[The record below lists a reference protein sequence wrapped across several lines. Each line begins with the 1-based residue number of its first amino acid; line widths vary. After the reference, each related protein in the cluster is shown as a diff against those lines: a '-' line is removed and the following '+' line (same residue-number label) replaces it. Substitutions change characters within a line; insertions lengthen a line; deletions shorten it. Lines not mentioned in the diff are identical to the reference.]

1 MPAPFEI
8 SSLSIPLI
16 GRDYLGERSGLM
28 PLSEFIDTIVTTGA
42 NAIKIIVTP
51 VMRYGT
57 DNDYDAALTDQYNP
71 SRQEIAHFVGLLRDQ
86 GLSVELQ
93 TVTVI
98 HERINQDSIIADRI
112 NPRDRL
118 AWVQNYGEILAD
130 WADFAQS
137 IGVERF
143 SILTDLEQHMTYR
156 WDPLNSS
163 VPGYEAAWLDA
174 IAGVREVF
182 SGHLTSNFYT
192 NGDRFPGN
200 NDHLDLSYPSII
212 SALDSVGIGLFPDHL
227 TNENDPT
234 LDELM
239 ASWYQTAGGLRVV
252 DYIREISERFQL
264 PVYINDRTFHSFDGS
279 NQDHVGIFDETIP
292 LIADQGEQADLYES
306 FLRVMSLEQGD
317 WLLGVSFNSLT
328 RYIPGTSPGVARFV
342 FSPFGENFFG
352 KEAEEVLTAWY
363 QGSRQSNG
371 LNMIATTGGSEL
383 LGGYHHDSLQGQGG
397 NDRLFGGAG
406 NDSLSGGFGT
416 DTLVGGSGDDIFKIS
431 DSLDT
436 IIENLAEGTDKII
449 TSVSISL
456 PQNIEVLQIAA
467 GVSSI
472 TVAGGAG
479 NDRLIGNGLANNFNG
494 GAGDDVILA
503 GSATLADIYA
513 LFAT

>member
-1 MPAPFEI
+1 MPSPFEI
-8 SSLSIPLI
+8 SSLSIPLV
-16 GRDYLGERSGLM
+16 GQDYLRERSGLM
-28 PLSEFIDTIVTTGA
+28 PLSEFIDTIVASGA
-42 NAIKIIVTP
+42 NAVKIIVTP

-57 DNDYDAALTDQYNP
+57 DNEYDAVLTGQYNP
-71 SRQEIAHFVGLLRDQ
+71 SRQDIAQFVGLLRDQ

-98 HERINQDSIIADRI
+98 HERLNQNNIIADRI
-112 NPRDRL
+112 NPSDRL
-118 AWVQNYGEILAD
+118 TWVQNYGEMLAD
-130 WADFAQS
+130 WANFAQS

-143 SILTDLEQHMTYR
+143 SILTDLEQHMTHR

-163 VPGYEAAWLDA
+163 VPGYEQAWLDA
-174 IAGVREVF
+174 IQGVREVF
-182 SGHLTSNFYT
+182 AGHLTSLFYT
-192 NGDRFPGN
+192 NGDRFPGG

-227 TNENDPT
+227 TSENDPT
-234 LDELM
+234 LDELI

-279 NQDHVGIFDETIP
+279 NQDHVGIFDENIP
-292 LIADQGEQADLYES
+292 LVADEGEQADLYES

-328 RYIPGTSPGVARFV
+328 RYIPGTSPGVARFL

-352 KEAEEVLTAWY
+352 KEAEEVLTAWF

-371 LNMIATTGGSEL
+371 LNITATTSGSEL

-406 NDSLSGGFGT
+406 NDSLSDGFGA
-416 DTLVGGSGDDIFKIS
+416 DTMIGGSGDDIFRIS
-431 DSLDT
+431 DALDI
-436 IIENLAEGTDKII
+436 IIENPAEGMDTII
-449 TSVSISL
+449 TSVSMSL
-456 PQNIEVLQIAA
+456 PENLEVLQIA
-467 GVSSI
+467 GGIFGI
-472 TVAGGAG
+472 TITGGSG
-479 NDRLIGNGLANNFNG
+479 NDTLIGNGLANNFNG
-494 GAGDDVILA
+494 GSGDDVILA
-503 GSATLADIYA
+503 GNLTLADIYT
-513 LFAT
+513 LFAI